1 MQMTLEKIPCQ
12 TLMVSGIFKSK
23 FYRKTLLVIFSL
35 TLGLASIQSQG
46 IIIGHNQAHLE
57 DLKSIPLE
65 WIDSA
70 KANIRLAY
78 FHTSHGS
85 QINSGLTPLDAFMGG
100 NGVYL
105 RGEGG
110 GPGILYFDDNYGPDL
125 SNREGTF
132 DDETRS
138 FLDDP
143 ANASVNLIMWSWC
156 QILGHDGDENPGYC
170 SNMDSLVAEY
180 GPGGSKIT
188 SGVRTV
194 PVRFVYMTGHV
205 NGQGENGRTNE
216 INTYIRNHC
225 MANNRI
231 LYDFADIESYD
242 PDDNYFLDDS
252 TNDECYYMVNG
263 ARTGNWAQEW
273 AAGKVMMDGVDDVAH
288 NEPNGGEYYN
298 CSPAHTH
305 AVNGNMKAYAFW
317 YLMAR
322 LAGWE
327 GDTSGL
333 TKVTS
338 IVIQGEGG
346 SAEINTPGGTL
357 QMKANVSPDEASDTS
372 ITWSVTNG
380 TGQATITT
388 TGLLQAVSNGTVTV
402 VATANDGSGIKATI
416 EVTLT
421 NQTTGIPVPGKRPG
435 LKSIQVFP
443 NPSSDY
449 IQFTGEMEYPADI
462 GIYNITGRAV
472 RELRLESREQQVDVS
487 GLPGGLFLI
496 RIRGNNFKRTASFIK
511 R

>member
-1 MQMTLEKIPCQ
+1 M
-12 TLMVSGIFKSK
+12 IF
-23 FYRKTLLVIFSL
+23 LP
-35 TLGLASIQSQG
+35 TLGPTSLQSQG
-46 IIIGHNQAHLE
+46 IIIGHKQAHLE
-57 DLKSIPLE
+57 DLKTIPLE

-85 QINSGLTPLDAFMGG
+85 QLNSGLTPMDAFMGG
-100 NGVYL
+100 QGIYL
-105 RGEGG
+105 SEEGG
-110 GPGILYFDDNYGPDL
+110 GEGILYFNDHYGPDL

-132 DDETRS
+132 DDETRA

-156 QILGHDGDENPGYC
+156 QILGHDGDADPGYC
-170 SNMDSLVAEY
+170 SNMDSLIAEY

-188 SGVRTV
+188 SGVRSV

-225 MANNRI
+225 MANDRI
-231 LYDFADIESYD
+231 LYDFAGIESYD

-263 ARTGNWAQEW
+263 ARTGNWAEEW
-273 AAGKVMMDGVDDVAH
+273 AEGKVMMDGVDDVAH
-288 NEPNGGEYYN
+288 NEPNGGQYYH

-327 GDTSGL
+327 GDTSGF
-333 TKVTS
+333 TQVSS
-338 IVIQGEGG
+338 IIIQGEGG
-346 SAEINTPGGTL
+346 STEINTPGGTL
-357 QMKANVSPDEASDTS
+357 QMRADVSPDEASDTS
-372 ITWSVTNG
+372 ITWSVTDG
-380 TGQATITT
+380 TGQATITA
-388 TGLLQAVSNGTVTV
+388 TGLLQAVANGTVTV
-402 VATANDGSGIKATI
+402 VATAKDGSGIKASI

-421 NQTTGIPVPGKRPG
+421 NQTTGISVFSQRPVQGKM
-435 LKSIQVFP
+435 KIFP
-443 NPSSDY
+443 NPASDY
-449 IQFTGEMEYPADI
+449 IQFEGQMAFPATI
-462 GIYNITGRAV
+462 GIYNLTGRLV
-472 RELRLESREQQVDVS
+472 LEERLWSADQKVDVS
-487 GLPGGLFLI
+487 TLPEGLFII
-496 RIRGNNFKRTASFIK
+496 RMHGENNHRTASFIK
-511 R
+511 K